1 MDYIGRSDVEEIMSD
16 LGIQGDTDEIGDV
29 IGAIAKHLK
38 KGVAQREII
47 TNSNK
52 GRARGFPLMST
63 AVEGVADAAA
73 TSLTATA
80 DRDCMLK
87 YLFVEAGSGAG
98 ALLRGVLM
106 TGLTIGGRN
115 CIVGSGF
122 APVHTAFGE
131 FQPPK
136 EWDLGAL
143 SNGNNA
149 VLALL
154 NRAGAAVDI
163 SATYLALTTD

>member
-16 LGIQGDTDEIGDV
+16 LGIQGDVDEIGDV
-29 IGAIAKHLK
+29 IGAIAKK
-38 KGVAQREII
+38 MGGVKMREIV

-73 TSLTATA
+73 TTLTATA

-87 YLFVEAGSGAG
+87 YLFVEGGSGAG
-98 ALLRGVLM
+98 ARLLGVLM

-115 CIVGSGF
+115 CIVGSGY
-122 APVHTAFGE
+122 APVFTAFGE
-131 FQPPK
+131 FAPPK
-136 EWDLGAL
+136 EWDLGSL
-143 SNGNNA
+143 SNGNQS

-163 SATYLALTTD
+163 SCTYLALTTD